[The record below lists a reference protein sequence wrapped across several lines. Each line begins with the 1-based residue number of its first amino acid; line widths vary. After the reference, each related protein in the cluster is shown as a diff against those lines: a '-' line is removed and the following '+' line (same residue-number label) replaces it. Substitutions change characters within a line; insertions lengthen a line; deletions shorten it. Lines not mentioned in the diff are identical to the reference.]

1 MQLCRRTFIMAEE
14 TDDIL
19 VSNEANK
26 NGEEKSPD
34 HSTGKPRATKK
45 VPHYLRA
52 STGSCHDACKHG
64 TTHKFKDKPIPFARR
79 RISAPLRDGKKTVD
93 IQIYVDEKVQK
104 AVQSDELELPSA
116 KEPTARKSLVH
127 DSSKLVKQE
136 ARSFTKSTSPDAPK
150 LIRKPLG
157 ESSLSDNST
166 MSKQKVASA
175 AKKNISL
182 KRTPLNPKER
192 KSMEGPL
199 KPNGRGEKP
208 PMTPLSNTLKIS
220 KSEVAQK
227 SISSKQ
233 TVMHSQGR
241 NSKPNSTIKKSSSS
255 LDSLT
260 RLSGKQ
266 SGESKIGNNLRTSRV
281 AVRNTVAPS
290 AATTSLRKTSKVE
303 LKRRLLP
310 STAGKGLKVQNQSS
324 QDFAKNQ
331 ILANNAE
338 TKEPTADEKVV
349 EKTLHMIEMKEDKLS
364 NSPNVGLLV
373 QSPSPL
379 SPDSLNSS
387 SQTNSLSFTSH
398 EIDDRCELDSEYTD
412 TETEG
417 SISNYNSSGDSKA
430 ADGMKDINEL
440 TGDSEGRNPEPLK
453 LNFRK
458 GKVVEHQSETDS
470 LIRLKFRQ
478 GTILGDN
485 QDTDG
490 GAQRKRYRK
499 KTAVDNKKEAETGLV
514 KVVLKH
520 QEMETKKEE
529 QVSLNNVIEE
539 TASKLVE
546 KRKSKVKALVGA
558 FETVISLQEPKPPAA
573 NR

>member
-1 MQLCRRTFIMAEE
+1 
-14 TDDIL
+14 
-19 VSNEANK
+19 
-26 NGEEKSPD
+26 
-34 HSTGKPRATKK
+34 
-45 VPHYLRA
+45 
-52 STGSCHDACKHG
+52 
-64 TTHKFKDKPIPFARR
+64 
-79 RISAPLRDGKKTVD
+79 
-93 IQIYVDEKVQK
+93 
-104 AVQSDELELPSA
+104 
-116 KEPTARKSLVH
+116 
-127 DSSKLVKQE
+127 
-136 ARSFTKSTSPDAPK
+136 
-150 LIRKPLG
+150 
-157 ESSLSDNST
+157 
-166 MSKQKVASA
+166 
-175 AKKNISL
+175 
-182 KRTPLNPKER
+182 
-192 KSMEGPL
+192 
-199 KPNGRGEKP
+199 
-208 PMTPLSNTLKIS
+208 MTPLSNTLKIS
-220 KSEVAQK
+220 KSKVAQK

-430 ADGMKDINEL
+430 ADGMKDIKEL